1 MNRRFAVLSDFD
13 GTVTTSDI
21 VEVVLARFAPGKW
34 EEIERMHRAR
44 TIGTRETMTRQLA
57 LVRATRDEL
66 VDFVRKEA
74 VMDPTF
80 PAFVR
85 FCKGNGIP
93 LEIVSEGLDFYLGE
107 LMKMW
112 GLDVPF
118 RTNRAVFRGGGIHL
132 EHPFADPTCTLCG
145 TCKLH
150 RVFEQR
156 VAGYQVVYVG
166 DGDSDL
172 CPAVEADAVFARDR
186 LAELCASE
194 GIPVHRFTDFSDVER
209 VMTAWL

>member
-118 RTNRAVFRGGGIHL
+118 RTNHAEWDGDRIVIT
-132 EHPFADPTCTLCG
+132 HPYADPTCTLCG
-145 TCKLH
+145 TCKMGRVLEMRAAGH
-150 RVFEQR
+150 RV
-156 VAGYQVVYVG
+156 AYVG
-166 DGDSDL
+166 NGVSDI
-172 CPAVEADAVFARDR
+172 CPALEADLVFAKDDLAALCREHGREHVTFRDFADVQR
-186 LAELCASE
+186 GLASW
-194 GIPVHRFTDFSDVER
+194 R
-209 VMTAWL
+209 